1 MVTFRDLLEQKRK
14 FIGTYIMFPCD
25 TELEIM
31 KYAGVDFVIFDLEH
45 ERLTFTDIMP
55 MIRTCEAVG
64 LATMIRVPGL
74 DEQAIKKA
82 LDMGT
87 SAIKIPGVETAEQAR
102 QAVSFCKYPPDGVRG
117 ACPFVRGNQYATG
130 DRTACYAKANRE
142 VVVSVIIE
150 GIEGVKNMEEIIAV
164 PGIDCVS
171 VGNVDLSVALGVP
184 GQVFH
189 PSVMQAVLDV
199 ADLCEKYGK
208 SCSAQVVDGAD
219 AKRFQGHAGVSHYH
233 TDLPTAMLFK
243 AYKGLC
249 DELKGM
255 EG

>member
-25 TELEIM
+25 TELEIVE
-31 KYAGVDFVIFDLEH
+31 YAGVDFVNIDLEH

-82 LDMGT
+82 LDMGA

-199 ADLCEKYGK
+199 ADIARSTGRAVRPRL
-208 SCSAQVVDGAD
+208 
-219 AKRFQGHAGVSHYH
+219 
-233 TDLPTAMLFK
+233 
-243 AYKGLC
+243 
-249 DELKGM
+249 
-255 EG
+255 

>member
-1 MVTFRDLLEQKRK
+1 M
-14 FIGTYIMFPCD
+14 
-25 TELEIM
+25 
-31 KYAGVDFVIFDLEH
+31 
-45 ERLTFTDIMP
+45 
-55 MIRTCEAVG
+55 
-64 LATMIRVPGL
+64 
-74 DEQAIKKA
+74 
-82 LDMGT
+82 
-87 SAIKIPGVETAEQAR
+87 
-102 QAVSFCKYPPDGVRG
+102 
-117 ACPFVRGNQYATG
+117 RGNQYATG

-208 SCSAQVVDGAD
+208 SSMPSS
-219 AKRFQGHAGVSHYH
+219 RS
-233 TDLPTAMLFK
+233 
-243 AYKGLC
+243 
-249 DELKGM
+249 
-255 EG
+255 